1 MAILAGCTRRSHAAS
16 DKHVIVIGVDGMDP
30 GFVERHWGDLPNLA
44 RLRER
49 GWFARLATTT
59 PPQSPVAWSTF
70 ITGLD
75 PAQHGIFDFV
85 ERDPETM
92 QPFSS
97 LGDTEEPRFRLPLGP
112 YRIPLTSARVRTRR
126 NGKPFWE
133 ILSEQ
138 GIPVMIVRL
147 PVNYPPSRSG
157 DELAG
162 MGTPDL
168 RGSEG
173 TFTYFSDDPGEI
185 PRTVD
190 GGVILKPILSNGH
203 AELSLE
209 GPPNSLRADSRPAH
223 AVLSVDIDPE
233 KPFATVAT
241 GTAQAV
247 VEQGEWSGWLPLEF
261 PLIDHLVS
269 VRGMVRVFAKQLHPQ
284 FEMYVSPVN
293 VDPAAPALP
302 ISTPASFS
310 RDVAQD
316 VGRYST
322 LGIPEDTA
330 ALRQGV
336 FDMREYLNAA
346 RLTVS
351 DERAL
356 LIESLRRFESGLL
369 VFYFSSVDQN
379 SHILWDQH
387 ELELLDFYRSVDQ
400 AIGDVKL
407 RAPSAQLL
415 IMSDHG
421 FASFTRAVHL
431 NAWLRDQ
438 GLLAERDGKIDWT
451 RTRAYALGLN
461 GLYLNLAG
469 REKYGIV
476 RQGTERIAIGGLLR
490 KKLLEFRDAVDNR
503 AVVETVTTVHAP
515 AFAKTAPDWIVGYA
529 PGYRASWQTALGE
542 VPGSEIEDNID
553 AWIAD
558 HCINAQD
565 VPGVLLTA
573 QPIRLPDPRLTDLP
587 VTILRMFGVQP
598 PPEMHGRSIF

>member
-1 MAILAGCTRRSHAAS
+1 M
-16 DKHVIVIGVDGMDP
+16 IVIGVDGMDP
-30 GFVERHWGDLPNLA
+30 GFLERHWRDLPNLA
-44 RLRER
+44 KLRER
-49 GWFARLATTT
+49 GWFARLGTTT
-59 PPQSPVAWSTF
+59 PPQSPVAWSSF

-75 PAQHGIFDFV
+75 PAEHGIFDFV
-85 ERDPETM
+85 ERDPQTM

-97 LGDTEEPRFRLPLGP
+97 LGVTEESPFRLPLGP
-112 YRIPLTSARVRTRR
+112 YRIPLRSARVRTRR
-126 NGKPFWE
+126 HGQPFWDV
-133 ILSEQ
+133 LSDH

-147 PVNYPPSRSG
+147 PVNYPPSRAG

-173 TFTYFSDDPGEI
+173 TFTYFTDDPGET
-185 PRTVD
+185 PRAVD
-190 GGVILKPILSNGH
+190 GGLILKTALSNGH
-203 AELSLE
+203 AELSVE
-209 GPPNSLRADSRPAH
+209 GPSNSLRSDSRPVH
-223 AVLSVDIDPE
+223 AVLSIDVDPD
-233 KPFATVAT
+233 KPFATISS
-241 GTAQAV
+241 GIAQGV
-247 VEQGEWSGWLPLEF
+247 IGQGEWSGWLPLDF
-261 PLIDHLVS
+261 PLIDHLARVH
-269 VRGMVRVFAKQLHPQ
+269 GMVRVFAKQLHPG
-284 FEMYVSPVN
+284 FEIYVSPVN
-293 VDPAAPALP
+293 ADPAAPALP

-310 RDVAQD
+310 RDIAQEI
-316 VGRYST
+316 GRYST

-336 FDMREYLNAA
+336 FDMREYLTAA

-379 SHILWDQH
+379 SHILWGQH

-421 FASFTRAVHL
+421 FAPFDRAVHL

-469 REKYGIV
+469 REKFGIIH
-476 RQGTERIAIGGLLR
+476 QGAESRALGDLLR
-490 KKLLEFRDAVDNR
+490 NKLLDFRDPAGDR
-503 AVVETVTTVHAP
+503 AVVETVTPVHAP
-515 AFAKTAPDWIVGYA
+515 AFANTAPDWIVGYT

-542 VPGSEIEDNID
+542 VPSVEIEDNID

-565 VPGVLLTA
+565 VPGVLLAA

-587 VTILRMFGVQP
+587 ATILRMFGVAP